1 MTADIPNVY
10 LNGQI
15 VPADQARLSVFDG
28 GFLHGSS
35 VFTTM
40 LARNGQIFRLQ
51 RHVSRLLGQ
60 LAQLRMVHDATSESL
75 SAAVHELLASS
86 GLEQARLRITLS
98 PGAAGEEPQP
108 TTLITASPLG
118 QNPQWWY
125 EKGIGVSIS
134 RYTQNP
140 RDALAG
146 LKTGCYFGRVLA
158 RQEAAMAGA
167 EEALWFTSE
176 GYLAEACFCNVFLV
190 GGDTVLT
197 PPLDTPCLAGVVR
210 EAVIEICREQG
221 IPCVEDIPIGLGELL
236 SAGEVFLTASTA
248 LVRPVVHIERK
259 AVGEERPGPMTQRI
273 MQLFNQL
280 LEKECPPRAV

>member
-1 MTADIPNVY
+1 MANEKVHF
-10 LNGQI
+10 NGQV
-15 VPADQARLSVFDG
+15 VPADQARLSVFDA

-40 LARNGQIFRLQ
+40 LARNGKVFRLE
-51 RHVSRLLGQ
+51 RHVSRLFGQ
-60 LAQLRMVHDATSESL
+60 LAQLRLVHDATSESL
-75 SAAVHELLASS
+75 TAAVHELLGAS

-108 TTLITASPLG
+108 TTLITAAPLE

-125 EKGIGVSIS
+125 EKGIGVAIS

-146 LKTGCYFGRVLA
+146 LKTGCYFGRILA
-158 RQEAAMAGA
+158 RQEAAIAGA

-210 EAVIEICREQG
+210 EAVIEICRGQG
-221 IPCVEDIPIGLGELL
+221 IPCLQDSPIGLSELL

-248 LVRPVVHIERK
+248 LIRPVVRIERK
-259 AVGEERPGPMTQRI
+259 TVGEERPGAITQRI
-273 MQLFNQL
+273 MQLFNRL
-280 LEKECPPRAV
+280 LDKECPPRPA